1 MSTSDWPV
9 LESRCDPGGEPYKR
23 TAEANER
30 LVADLRERLA
40 AAARGGP
47 ERARARHVQRGK
59 LLPRDRVDTL
69 LDPGG
74 RFLELSPLA
83 ATGMY
88 DDRPRPPGSSP
99 AWGGSPDARS

>member
-9 LESRCDPGGEPYKR
+9 LESRCDPGGEPHKR
-23 TAEANER
+23 NAEANER

-40 AAARGGP
+40 TAACGGP

-88 DDRPRPPGSSP
+88 DDQAP
-99 AWGGSPDARS
+99 AAGIITGVGRVAG